1 MENTQIIME
10 KIERLDNKVNGLVNQ
25 LDLDRRDIDNLRIDQ
40 SQIKEGQTAI
50 LNQMT
55 DFKKE
60 IRQIIEDTIA
70 VELPKVVKRE
80 IRLLSVKNP
89 RKKVAGK
96 IGLLERIKLLFNR

>member
-25 LDLDRRDIDNLRIDQ
+25 IDLDRRDIDNLRIDQ

-89 RKKVAGK
+89 RKKVVGK
-96 IGLLERIKLLFNR
+96 ITLLERIKLLFNR